1 MVYQERTN
9 GFGMANFSPEIGL
22 ILRVFSVLQHVLYYP
37 TVHVPMKVKSPA
49 LIREVNLGCLMPI
62 HPLLVEWRSN

>member
-1 MVYQERTN
+1 MVLEWQICLLKEGRYSE
-9 GFGMANFSPEIGL
+9 L
-22 ILRVFSVLQHVLYYP
+22 FSVLQHVLYYP

-49 LIREVNLGCLMPI
+49 LIREVNLGCLMSI